1 MWIVVG
7 AIAAGGLLTS
17 CGDEGPWSGSDSEG
31 GVALNLNTDGRVMR
45 AGTRADDNQCP
56 IVPDVTEFAVN
67 LSSKDGAYSRDW
79 ATLQS
84 FNNTKSFPIG
94 DYVLTAYAGQKDVE
108 GFELPYYEGKSDV
121 HVSPGELSEVNVTA
135 TLQSAMVSIRY
146 TEAFTNNFSAYSA
159 AVQTEGHDWVVF
171 AQNEDRPAFIDAT
184 AGEEVKM
191 SLTMTN
197 RQDETVTIEPAK
209 FQAKPRHHYIIT
221 VNATGQ
227 ISNGTLGLD
236 IQFEEE
242 VVAETVN
249 INLGDELFNAPAP
262 TITPKGFTNNGNID
276 KVECETIATNPQFDI
291 IAFGGFKE
299 VSFKVQ
305 SADYTPTFGNE
316 VELVGAT
323 SLQQKQLSDEG
334 VNVKG
339 IFKNTGN
346 MAVINVKD
354 FVQNLPKGNYV
365 ITLQA
370 TDKMTRLSEPVTL
383 NVKVAELVFTATPDA
398 FSHKVVFQMAA
409 TEKSIDVLIN
419 RVRFLNNGSEI
430 PAANITRDLANNL
443 ITVVGLKPA
452 TAYNFTMKLGNI
464 ERNIDPFT
472 TEAATDVNNGDFE
485 DTAVTIDTRINSG
498 GQYTGTAFSNPKY
511 YCNVKVKRSEAT
523 GWASINAKTF
533 YMGANTVNTWFCTPS
548 TYAENG
554 EVTVRTVGY
563 SHTNTLP
570 GVYKKTN
577 VWYNP
582 YAPTFGDNDR
592 AAGELFLGS
601 YAFNGGESRSEGI
614 EFTSRPSSLSFS
626 YRYDSKNNEHAIAL
640 IKVLDA
646 SGNEIASQETLLA
659 GSTTM
664 KNVTVDLPEYSFG
677 RKAAKLVVKFLSS
690 DAVVPYIYVPTGD
703 ELSIPHT
710 DYGTNGNLIGGQIQG
725 DNNYKAE
732 AVGSVLT
739 LDKVKLGYGG
749 NFKVSKAARRNIKK

>member
-197 RQDETVTIEPAK
+197 RQNETVTIEPAK

-249 INLGDELFNAPAP
+249 INLGDDLFNAPAP
-262 TITPKGFTNNGNID
+262 TITPKDFTNNGNID
-276 KVECETIATNPQFDI
+276 KVECETIATNPQFDL
-291 IAFGGFKE
+291 IAFGGLQE

-316 VELVGAT
+316 VELVSAT
-323 SLQQKQLSDEG
+323 ALQQKQLSDEG

-339 IFKNTGN
+339 IFKNTGT
-346 MAVINVKD
+346 MAVINVKN

-409 TEKSIDVLIN
+409 TEKSIDVLMN

-430 PAANITRDLANNL
+430 PAANISRDLSNNL
-443 ITVVGLKPA
+443 ITIVGLKPA

-472 TEAATDVNNGDFE
+472 TEATTDVTNGDFTDVNE
-485 DTAVTIDTRINSG
+485 TINISKINMG
-498 GQYTGTAFSNPKY
+498 GKY
-511 YCNVKVKRSEAT
+511 YLKGSSWKTYQNYSSIRRSEAD
-523 GWASINAKTF
+523 GWASINAKTC
-533 YMGANTVNTWFCTPS
+533 YTGAKNLNTWFCVPS
-548 TYAENG
+548 TYAENE
-554 EVTVRTVGY
+554 EVVIRTVGY
-563 SHTNTLP
+563 NLDGQSPANYCTQLTVPHICTNLNAP
-570 GVYKKTN
+570 DQSGLEKT
-577 VWYNP
+577 
-582 YAPTFGDNDR
+582 
-592 AAGELFLGS
+592 AGELFLGT
-601 YAFNGGESRSEGI
+601 YAFTGSEIRNEGI
-614 EFTSRPSSLSFS
+614 AFASRPSSLTFR
-626 YRYDSKNNEHAIAL
+626 YRYNSYNNETGLVEISLLDKNGTEIASATKTL
-640 IKVLDA
+640 SASSSMQNGSVVLPDYKFGKKAATLRIKFKSSSSATPAVYIP
-646 SGNEIASQETLLA
+646 SGNELNE
-659 GSTTM
+659 G
-664 KNVTVDLPEYSFG
+664 F
-677 RKAAKLVVKFLSS
+677 
-690 DAVVPYIYVPTGD
+690 AVVGNHEVETNKYKSYAKGS
-703 ELSIPHT
+703 ELVI
-710 DYGTNGNLIGGQIQG
+710 D
-725 DNNYKAE
+725 D
-732 AVGSVLT
+732 
-739 LDKVKLGYGG
+739 VKLGYGG
-749 NFKVSKAARRNIKK
+749 SFKVSKAARRNIKK